1 MRPSAAQGHWYG
13 QDRYGRI
20 LNVKSVA
27 RELPVVVEQIVP
39 SAVCAACDVC
49 CRFPES
55 ESVLRPY
62 FTREEIQTAI
72 AAGVSPDAFPDHAG
86 TKIRLVPHGEGF
98 ICPAFNPATGQCGIY
113 DSRPLDCRLYP
124 VAVMWDRSHEQVV
137 MGWDAKCP
145 FIVQKLDT
153 PESLAYVERTAR
165 MLETDAIAQ
174 TMVGNAELV
183 GAFQDDV
190 VVLKRLATITA
201 GFRAMKSGSTSI
213 FPGESTGHS
222 ESEKSSLIPF
232 RPLTLADRAYV
243 EKLLLAHSVGDQ
255 PLAAYSFPYHFIW
268 RDLFSYEWVDL
279 EGHFCLFATNAD
291 GTFLALPPVGPDPCG
306 PVMPRIFALMT
317 ERNRVSGVSRIE
329 NLPGD
334 FNERC
339 RSHGYHV
346 HPKAGDYLY
355 RRRDLVALN
364 GDQYKSQRALY
375 NHCLKHAAPSVRQ
388 YQPADMPACLDLF
401 QRWQQG
407 LAMGDPA
414 GFACAMAAD
423 AALALRVALQFSG
436 ELGLLGLV
444 AEVEG
449 RLAAY
454 TLGYPLSDSVFC
466 ILFEIADR
474 DVRGMAQYIFREFC
488 RSLARFEFINAM
500 DDSGL
505 EGLRRAKQSYHP
517 ERIVTSYIVTAA
529 DGSAGPA

>member
-1 MRPSAAQGHWYG
+1 
-13 QDRYGRI
+13 
-20 LNVKSVA
+20 
-27 RELPVVVEQIVP
+27 VVEQIVP

-62 FTREEIQTAI
+62 FTRDEIQAAI

-98 ICPAFNPATGQCGIY
+98 MCPAFHPATGQCGIY

-124 VAVMWDRSHEQVV
+124 IAVMRDRAHEQVV
-137 MGWDAKCP
+137 MGWDTKCP
-145 FIVQKLDT
+145 FIVQKLET
-153 PESLAYVERTAR
+153 SESQAYVERTAR
-165 MLETDAIAQ
+165 MLETDAVVR
-174 TMVGNAELV
+174 TMVGNPELV
-183 GAFQDDV
+183 GAFQEDV
-190 VVLKRLATITA
+190 VVRKRLAAITE
-201 GFRAMKSGSTSI
+201 GLRALQSGSESM
-213 FPGESTGHS
+213 FLGESTGCM
-222 ESEKSSLIPF
+222 ESEKLTVTPF
-232 RPLTLADRAYV
+232 RPLTLADRAWV
-243 EKLLLAHSVGDQ
+243 EKLFLTHTVGDQ

-268 RDLFSYEWVDL
+268 RDLFSYEWVEL

-306 PVMPRIFALMT
+306 PVMTRVFGLMA

-329 NLPGD
+329 NLPED
-334 FNERC
+334 FTERC
-339 RSHGYHV
+339 RSRGYHV
-346 HPKAGDYLY
+346 RPKAGDYLY

-364 GDQYKSQRALY
+364 GDHYKSQRALY
-375 NHCLKHAAPSVRQ
+375 NHCLKHAAPSVRA
-388 YQPADMPACLDLF
+388 YQPADRPACLDLF
-401 QRWQQG
+401 QRWQEG
-407 LAMGDPA
+407 ITVEDPA
-414 GFACAMAAD
+414 AFARAMAAD
-423 AALALRVALQFSG
+423 AALAHRVALQHADD
-436 ELGLLGLV
+436 LGLLGLV

-474 DVRGMAQYIFREFC
+474 DVRGLAQYIFREFC
-488 RSLARFEFINAM
+488 RSLSRFECINAM

-517 ERIVTSYIVTAA
+517 ERIVPSFIVTVA
-529 DGSAGPA
+529 DDCAGPA

>member
-1 MRPSAAQGHWYG
+1 M
-13 QDRYGRI
+13 
-20 LNVKSVA
+20 KSNA
-27 RELPVVVEQIVP
+27 RELPVVIEQIVP

-55 ESVLRPY
+55 ESILRPY
-62 FTREEIQTAI
+62 FTRDEIQAAI

-124 VAVMWDRSHEQVV
+124 IAVMWDRSHEQVV

-145 FIVQKLDT
+145 FIVQKLET

-165 MLETDAIAQ
+165 MLETDAVVH
-174 TMVGNAELV
+174 TMVGNPELV
-183 GAFQDDV
+183 GAFQEDV
-190 VVLKRLATITA
+190 IVLKHLATITA
-201 GFRAMKSGSTSI
+201 GFRAMQSWSTS
-213 FPGESTGHS
+213 T
-222 ESEKSSLIPF
+222 LTPF
-232 RPLTLADRAYV
+232 RPLTLADRACV
-243 EKLLLAHSVGDQ
+243 EKLFLAHSVGDQ

-268 RDLFSYEWVDL
+268 RDLFSYEWMDL

-306 PVMPRIFALMT
+306 PVMPRIFALMA
-317 ERNRVSGVSRIE
+317 ERNCVSGVSRIE

-334 FNERC
+334 FSERC
-339 RSHGYHV
+339 RSRGYRV
-346 HPKAGDYLY
+346 DPKAGDYLY
-355 RRRDLVALN
+355 HRRDLVALN

-375 NHCLKHAAPSVRQ
+375 NHCLKHAAPCVRQ
-388 YQPADMPACLDLF
+388 YQPADMAACLDLF

-407 LAMGDPA
+407 IATEDPA
-414 GFACAMAAD
+414 AFARAMAAD
-423 AALALRVALQFSG
+423 AALAHRVALHHAG

-449 RLAAY
+449 RPAAY

-474 DVRGMAQYIFREFC
+474 DVRGLAQYIFREFC

-505 EGLRRAKQSYHP
+505 EGLRRAKESYHP
-517 ERIVTSYIVTAA
+517 ERIVPSYIVTVA
-529 DGSAGPA
+529 DGCAGPA

>member
-1 MRPSAAQGHWYG
+1 M
-13 QDRYGRI
+13 
-20 LNVKSVA
+20 
-27 RELPVVVEQIVP
+27 
-39 SAVCAACDVC
+39 DV
-49 CRFPES
+49 
-55 ESVLRPY
+55 
-62 FTREEIQTAI
+62 
-72 AAGVSPDAFPDHAG
+72 
-86 TKIRLVPHGEGF
+86 
-98 ICPAFNPATGQCGIY
+98 
-113 DSRPLDCRLYP
+113 
-124 VAVMWDRSHEQVV
+124 
-137 MGWDAKCP
+137 
-145 FIVQKLDT
+145 
-153 PESLAYVERTAR
+153 
-165 MLETDAIAQ
+165 
-174 TMVGNAELV
+174 
-183 GAFQDDV
+183 
-190 VVLKRLATITA
+190 
-201 GFRAMKSGSTSI
+201 
-213 FPGESTGHS
+213 
-222 ESEKSSLIPF
+222 
-232 RPLTLADRAYV
+232 
-243 EKLLLAHSVGDQ
+243 
-255 PLAAYSFPYHFIW
+255 
-268 RDLFSYEWVDL
+268 

-291 GTFLALPPVGPDPCG
+291 GVFLALPPVGPDPCG
-306 PVMPRIFALMT
+306 PVMSRIFALMA
-317 ERNRVSGVSRIE
+317 ERNRVSGISRIE

-334 FNERC
+334 FSERC

-346 HPKAGDYLY
+346 NPKAGDYLY
-355 RRRDLVALN
+355 RRGDLVALS

-414 GFACAMAAD
+414 GFACAMVAD
-423 AALALRVALQFSG
+423 AALAHRVALQFSG

-449 RLAAY
+449 RLVAY
-454 TLGYPLSDSVFC
+454 TLGYSLSDSVFC